1 MNTPDIAHMVE
12 TVKTARDAGHL
23 LPLVPQLE
31 QDIIDA
37 ETKYHK
43 LRDWRG
49 KNGQELAP
57 EVIWEARQRL
67 STLKNMLAL
76 AKPKKES

>member
-1 MNTPDIAHMVE
+1 MNTPDIAHMAE

-23 LPLVPQLE
+23 LPFVPQLE

-37 ETKYHK
+37 ESKYRK

-49 KNGQELAP
+49 KNGQEFAP
-57 EVIWEARQRL
+57 EVIWAAQQRL
-67 STLKNMLAL
+67 SSLKIMLAL
-76 AKPKKES
+76 AKPKKDS

>member
-1 MNTPDIAHMVE
+1 MSAPDIDQMVK
-12 TVKTARDAGHL
+12 TIKTARDAGHL
-23 LPLVPQLE
+23 LPFVPHLE
-31 QDIIDA
+31 QHIIDA
-37 ETKYHK
+37 ETKYRK

-67 STLKNMLAL
+67 STLKSMLAL
-76 AKPKKES
+76 AKPKEES